1 MSHKV
6 LSAFEKL
13 LQRAYSASKNEKKN
27 LEKIRGDRGTNQI
40 SKHLVEKC
48 STERTAKTAFLHK
61 VLSRFQTLSVG
72 RPTVY
77 K

>member
-1 MSHKV
+1 M
-6 LSAFEKL
+6 
-13 LQRAYSASKNEKKN
+13 KKKQI

-40 SKHLVEKC
+40 LKHLVEKC